1 MLIYAF
7 YVIHSHQV
15 KKRVV
20 RNLFTQTPLYPLV
33 NALYNLIFYGQ
44 FKKSIKMFNSLI
56 VFTGRNVPFWVV
68 EELFLG
74 DLVPKMLCKMQLRK
88 KLQWFNWFY
97 LILFYRYSQETWLER
112 DAKKKTKKKNH
123 MRRLKASVVTFS
135 FGLLFP
141 LIKQLQGS
149 FPLLISEITPCKL
162 AKKKC
167 FKQEF

>member
-1 MLIYAF
+1 
-7 YVIHSHQV
+7 
-15 KKRVV
+15 
-20 RNLFTQTPLYPLV
+20 
-33 NALYNLIFYGQ
+33 
-44 FKKSIKMFNSLI
+44 
-56 VFTGRNVPFWVV
+56 
-68 EELFLG
+68 
-74 DLVPKMLCKMQLRK
+74 
-88 KLQWFNWFY
+88 
-97 LILFYRYSQETWLER
+97 
-112 DAKKKTKKKNH
+112 

>member
-1 MLIYAF
+1 MYL
-7 YVIHSHQV
+7 QV
-15 KKRVV
+15 E
-20 RNLFTQTPLYPLV
+20 
-33 NALYNLIFYGQ
+33 
-44 FKKSIKMFNSLI
+44 
-56 VFTGRNVPFWVV
+56 NVPFWVV

-88 KLQWFNWFY
+88 KLLWLNWFY

-112 DAKKKTKKKNH
+112 DAKKKKKNH
-123 MRRLKASVVTFS
+123 MRRLKASVVTFLI
-135 FGLLFP
+135 GLLFP

-162 AKKKC
+162 AKQKY